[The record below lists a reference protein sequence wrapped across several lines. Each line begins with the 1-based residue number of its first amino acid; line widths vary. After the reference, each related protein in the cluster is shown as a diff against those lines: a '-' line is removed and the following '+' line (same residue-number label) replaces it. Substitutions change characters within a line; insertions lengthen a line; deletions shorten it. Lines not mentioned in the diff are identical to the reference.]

1 MKREAPV
8 TPRPLLTP
16 REQCALDAERTPLR
30 LYGQLFIDV
39 QMQNV
44 LCDGKA
50 FVDAFP
56 RRLPPAMLVSLYEL
70 RRHEP
75 GFALTAFVTE
85 HFVLPQT
92 GVANSPWDAIRE
104 RIRGLWPQLVRSTD
118 SESPPLP
125 GTSTLLP
132 LPHPYVVPGGRFREV
147 YYWDSY
153 FTMLGLVEDGYRP
166 LAEDM
171 LRNFASLIDR
181 YGFIP
186 NSNRSYMLSRS
197 QPPFFFK
204 MVQCAAPTTNPG
216 DEAAA
221 YALYLPQLKAEYAY
235 WMEGEDGAEVQLQ
248 RGVARGHLVHLPDGA
263 LLNRYWDDC
272 DHPREESYR
281 DDVLTAQKSKRPA
294 DQVYRE
300 LRAGAESGWDF
311 SSRWCADPQ
320 CLETIETTEILPVDL
335 NSLLW
340 GLECAIAQGCEHS
353 ADVAGAQRYAQRARR
368 RQQAINRYLWSE
380 ELGHYIDYQWVKGE
394 ARPQLTAAA
403 LVPLYLGVASDA
415 QARASAEVAKTQL
428 LTMNGLQTTLLHTGQ
443 QWDAPNGWAPLQWMA
458 AQGLLRYGFEALARD
473 IASRWLGAVHRVYLE
488 TGRLLE
494 KYDVAEFRPGG
505 GGEYA
510 TQDGF
515 GWTNAIYVTLR
526 KRFPLAGVTETGT
539 DQGVPISE

>member
-1 MKREAPV
+1 MKREVSV
-8 TPRPLLTP
+8 TRPMTP
-16 REQCALDAERTPLR
+16 NARRALDAERTPLR
-30 LYGQLFIDV
+30 MYGQLFIDV
-39 QMQNV
+39 QMQDV
-44 LCDGKA
+44 LSDGKT
-50 FVDAFP
+50 FVDVLP
-56 RRLPPAMLVSLYEL
+56 RCLPPAMLVSLYEQ

-75 GFALTAFVTE
+75 GFSLTAFVTE

-118 SESPPLP
+118 NEAAPLP

-204 MVQCAAPTTNPG
+204 MVQCAAPLA
-216 DEAAA
+216 DEGAA
-221 YALYLPQLKAEYAY
+221 YALYLPQLQAEYAY
-235 WMEGEDGAEVQLQ
+235 WMEGEVHVEVQLP
-248 RGVARGHLVHLPDGA
+248 RGEARGHLVHLPDGA
-263 LLNRYWDDC
+263 LLNRYWDAC

-281 DDVLTAQKSKRPA
+281 DDVLTARQSDRPA
-294 DQVYRE
+294 AQVYRE

-320 CLETIETTEILPVDL
+320 RLDSIETTEILPVDL

-340 GLECAIAQGCEHS
+340 GLEGAIAQGCEH
-353 ADVAGAQRYAQRARR
+353 AGDAAGAQHYAQRARR
-368 RQQAINRYLWSE
+368 RKLAINRYLWSE
-380 ELGHYIDYQWVKGE
+380 EQGHYIDYQWVKQQ

-403 LVPLYLGVASDA
+403 LVPLYLGVANDA
-415 QARASAEVAKTQL
+415 QAKSSADVAQTQL

-458 AQGLLRYGFEALARD
+458 AQGLLRYGHAALARD

-494 KYDVAEFRPGG
+494 KYDVTAFKPGG
-505 GGEYA
+505 GGEYP

-515 GWTNAIYVTLR
+515 GWTNATYVTLR
-526 KRFPLAGVTETGT
+526 KCFPIEDATK
-539 DQGVPISE
+539 

>member
-1 MKREAPV
+1 MTGV
-8 TPRPLLTP
+8 NPRGA
-16 REQCALDAERTPLR
+16 QHALDAARTPLQ
-30 LYGQLFIDV
+30 LYGPLFVDV

-44 LCDGKA
+44 LGDGKT
-50 FVDAFP
+50 FVDALP
-56 RRLPPAMLVSLYEL
+56 RSLPPAELVRLYEQ
-70 RRHEP
+70 RRLEP
-75 GFALTAFVTE
+75 GFSLVAFVEE

-92 GVANSPWDAIRE
+92 GVTNSPWDAIRE
-104 RIRGLWPQLVRSTD
+104 RIHGLWPQLVRSTD
-118 SESPPLP
+118 SEQAPVA

-153 FTMLGLVEDGYRP
+153 FTMLGLVADGYRE

-204 MVQCAAPTTNPG
+204 MVQCAAQAI
-216 DEAAA
+216 DQAAA

-235 WMEGEDGAEVQLQ
+235 WMEGEVHADVKLPAGT
-248 RGVARGHLVHLPDGA
+248 ARGHLVHLPEGA
-263 LLNRYWDDC
+263 LLNRYWDDA

-281 DDVLTAQKSKRPA
+281 DDVLTAQQSARPA
-294 DQVYRE
+294 HQVYRE

-311 SSRWCADPQ
+311 CSRWCADPQ
-320 CLETIETTEILPVDL
+320 RLDSIETTEILPVDL

-340 GLECAIAQGCEHS
+340 GLEGAIAQGCENVG
-353 ADVAGAQRYAQRARR
+353 DTAGAQHYAQRARR
-368 RQQAINRYLWSE
+368 RRRAIHRYLWSE
-380 ELGHYIDYQWVKGE
+380 AQGHFIDYQWVKRQP
-394 ARPQLTAAA
+394 RPQLTAAA
-403 LVPLYLGVASDA
+403 LVPLYLGVASAD
-415 QARASAEVAKTQL
+415 QAASSARVAEAQL
-428 LTMNGLQTTLLHTGQ
+428 LTQNGLQTTLLHTGQ

-458 AQGLLRYGFEALARD
+458 VQGLLRYGHTALSHD

-494 KYDVAEFRPGG
+494 KYDVTAFKPGG

-515 GWTNAIYVTLR
+515 GWTNATYVTL
-526 KRFPLAGVTETGT
+526 LNSMG
-539 DQGVPISE
+539 SENATK

>member
-1 MKREAPV
+1 MKRDVP
-8 TPRPLLTP
+8 LTP
-16 REQCALDAERTPLR
+16 HEQRALDAERTPLR

-39 QMQNV
+39 QMQDV
-44 LCDGKA
+44 LNDGKT
-50 FVDAFP
+50 FVDALP
-56 RRLPPAMLVSLYEL
+56 RRLPPAMLVSLYEQ

-75 GFALTAFVTE
+75 GFSLTAFVAE
-85 HFVLPQT
+85 HFLLPLT
-92 GVANSPWDAIRE
+92 GVANSPWDGILE
-104 RIRGLWPQLVRSTD
+104 RIRGLWPQLVRSTAN
-118 SESPPLP
+118 EAPPLP

-204 MVQCAAPTTNPG
+204 MVQCAAPLA
-216 DEAAA
+216 DEGAA

-235 WMEGEDGAEVQLQ
+235 WMEGEVNAAMQLP
-248 RGVARGHLVHLPDGA
+248 RGEARGHLVHLPDGA

-281 DDVLTAQKSKRPA
+281 DDVITAQGSDRPA
-294 DQVYRE
+294 EQVYRE

-320 CLETIETTEILPVDL
+320 RLDSIETTEILPVDL

-340 GLECAIAQGCEHS
+340 GLECAIAQGCTH
-353 ADVAGAQRYAQRARR
+353 AGDGTGAQHYAVRAQRRK
-368 RQQAINRYLWSE
+368 QAIDRYLWSE
-380 ELGHYIDYQWVKGE
+380 EQGHYVDYQWVTRQQ
-394 ARPQLTAAA
+394 RPQLTAAA

-415 QARASAEVAKTQL
+415 QAQSSAHIAQTQL

-458 AQGLLRYGFEALARD
+458 AQGLLRYGHTALARD

-515 GWTNAIYVTLR
+515 GWTNATYVTLR
-526 KRFPLAGVTETGT
+526 NCFPVVDATK
-539 DQGVPISE
+539 

>member
-1 MKREAPV
+1 MTCDDAEKAP
-8 TPRPLLTP
+8 PRRVL
-16 REQCALDAERTPLR
+16 RAQCAMDAARTPLQ
-30 LYGQLFIDV
+30 LYGPLFVDV

-44 LCDGKA
+44 LGDGKT
-50 FVDAFP
+50 FVDALP
-56 RRLPPAMLVSLYEL
+56 RSLPPAELASLYEQ
-70 RRHEP
+70 RRHEA
-75 GFALTAFVTE
+75 GFSLAAFVAE
-85 HFVLPQT
+85 HFVLPQS

-104 RIRGLWPQLVRSTD
+104 RIHGLWPQLVRSTD
-118 SESPPLP
+118 SEAPPLP

-153 FTMLGLVEDGYRP
+153 FTMLGLVADGYRP

-204 MVQCAAPTTNPG
+204 MVQCAAPAE

-221 YALYLPQLKAEYAY
+221 HAQYLPQLKAEYAY
-235 WMEGEDGAEVQLQ
+235 WMEGEVDADVQLP
-248 RGVARGHLVHLPDGA
+248 RGQACGHLVHLPDGA

-281 DDVLTAQKSKRPA
+281 DDVLTARNSDRPLA
-294 DQVYRE
+294 QVYRE

-311 SSRWCADPQ
+311 CSRWCADPQ
-320 CLETIETTEILPVDL
+320 RLDTIETTEILPVDL

-340 GLECAIAQGCEHS
+340 GLEGAIAQGCARAGD
-353 ADVAGAQRYAQRARR
+353 ADGAQHYAQRARR
-368 RQQAINRYLWSE
+368 RRRAINRYLWSE
-380 ELGHYIDYQWVKGE
+380 DLGHYIDYQWVKGLP
-394 ARPQLTAAA
+394 RPQLTAAA

-415 QARASAEVAKTQL
+415 QAASSARVAAAQL
-428 LTMNGLQTTLLHTGQ
+428 LTQNGLQTTLLVTGQ

-458 AQGLLRYGFEALARD
+458 VQGLLHYGFETQARD

-494 KYDVAEFRPGG
+494 KYDVTAFRPGG

-515 GWTNAIYVTLR
+515 GWTNATYVTLR
-526 KRFPLAGVTETGT
+526 DCFPIENA
-539 DQGVPISE
+539 IK

>member
-1 MKREAPV
+1 MKQKV
-8 TPRPLLTP
+8 SLTP
-16 REQCALDAERTPLR
+16 REQRALDAERTPLR
-30 LYGQLFIDV
+30 MYGQLFIDV
-39 QMQNV
+39 QMQDV
-44 LCDGKA
+44 LSDGKT
-50 FVDAFP
+50 FVDVLP
-56 RRLPPAMLVSLYEL
+56 RRLPPAMLVSLYEQ

-75 GFALTAFVTE
+75 DFSLTAFVSE

-118 SESPPLP
+118 NEAPPVP

-153 FTMLGLVEDGYRP
+153 FTMLGLVEDGYRT

-204 MVQCAAPTTNPG
+204 MVQCAAPLA
-216 DEAAA
+216 DEDAA
-221 YALYLPQLKAEYAY
+221 YALYLPQLQAEYAY
-235 WMEGEDGAEVQLQ
+235 WMEGEVSADVRLP
-248 RGVARGHLVHLPDGA
+248 RGEARGHLVHLPDGA
-263 LLNRYWDDC
+263 LLNRYWDNC

-281 DDVLTAQKSKRPA
+281 DDVLTAQQSDRPA
-294 DQVYRE
+294 AQVYRE

-320 CLETIETTEILPVDL
+320 RLDSIETTEILPVDL

-340 GLECAIAQGCEHS
+340 GLEGAIAQGCEHS
-353 ADVAGAQRYAQRARR
+353 GDKVGAQHYAERARR
-368 RQQAINRYLWSE
+368 RKLAINRYLWSE
-380 ELGHYIDYQWVKGE
+380 KQGHYIDYQWVKGE
-394 ARPQLTAAA
+394 ARPQLTGAA
-403 LVPLYLGVASDA
+403 LVPLYLGLASEA
-415 QARASAEVAKTQL
+415 QAKASADVAQTQL
-428 LTMNGLQTTLLHTGQ
+428 LTQNGLQTTLLHTGQ

-494 KYDVAEFRPGG
+494 KYDVTAFKPGG

-515 GWTNAIYVTLR
+515 GWTNATYVTLR
-526 KRFPLAGVTETGT
+526 KCFPLAGVAETE
-539 DQGVPISE
+539 

>member
-1 MKREAPV
+1 MKQAR
-8 TPRPLLTP
+8 TLTP
-16 REQCALDAERTPLR
+16 PEQSARDAERTPLR

-44 LCDGKA
+44 LGDGKS
-50 FVDAFP
+50 FVDALP
-56 RRLPPAMLVSLYEL
+56 RRLPPALLLRLYEQQ
-70 RRHEP
+70 RQMP
-75 GFALTAFVTE
+75 GFSLTAFVAE
-85 HFVLPQT
+85 HFILPQT
-92 GVANSPWDAIRE
+92 GVANCPWDAIRA
-104 RIRGLWPQLVRSTD
+104 RIHGLWPQLVRSTED
-118 SESPPLP
+118 EAAPLP

-132 LPHPYVVPGGRFREV
+132 LPNPYVVPGGRFREV

-204 MVQCAAPTTNPG
+204 MVQCAAPLEG
-216 DEAAA
+216 DGAAFA
-221 YALYLPQLKAEYAY
+221 RYLPQLKAEYAY
-235 WMEGEDGAEVQLQ
+235 WMEGEVQPDVHLP
-248 RGVARGHLVHLPDGA
+248 RGQARGHLVHLPDGV
-263 LLNRYWDDC
+263 LLNRYWDSC

-281 DDVLTAQKSKRPA
+281 DDVLTAQASDRPA
-294 DQVYRE
+294 AQVYRE

-320 CLETIETTEILPVDL
+320 RLDSIETTEILPVDL

-340 GLECAIAQGCEHS
+340 GLECAIAHGCETAGDS
-353 ADVAGAQRYAQRARR
+353 AGAQHYTERAQR
-368 RQQAINRYLWSE
+368 RQRAINHYLWSDTQ
-380 ELGHYIDYQWVKGE
+380 GHYVDYQWVQGV

-403 LVPLYLGVASDA
+403 LVPLYLGVANAA
-415 QARASAEVAKTQL
+415 QAQASAEAAQTHL
-428 LTMNGLQTTLLHTGQ
+428 LTMNGLQTTRLHTGQ

-458 AQGLLRYGFEALARD
+458 TQGLLRYGHAALARD
-473 IASRWLGAVHRVYLE
+473 IATRWLGAVHRVYLE

-494 KYDVAEFRPGG
+494 KYDVTAFKPGG

-515 GWTNAIYVTLR
+515 GWTNATYVTLR
-526 KRFPLAGVTETGT
+526 NCFPLESATE
-539 DQGVPISE
+539 